1 VLPVEP
7 ASALDAVATA
17 ELHALRRKL
26 RKLLGETDAL
36 VARRE
41 GGARLERQQ
50 EAKAARRGGV
60 ARELE
65 RVEEALLD
73 RAPQ

>member
-1 VLPVEP
+1 MLPVEP
-7 ASALDAVATA
+7 ASALDAMATA
-17 ELHALRRKL
+17 ELHHMGRKL
-26 RKLLGETDAL
+26 RKLQGETDAL

-41 GGARLERQQ
+41 GGARQERQK
-50 EAKAARRGGV
+50 EAKAARRGEV